1 MHIKFNFCC
10 LKLIWCSVALN
21 KYMYQQLLFF
31 FQVPFPFEN
40 QTWHFRC
47 LLHVSHSEVMDF
59 WLQVRF
65 PCTEI
70 WWENAV
76 TWKTRLHVSAANY
89 LKDKYFSRFSRFSF
103 SGTNGAV
110 FKIAILCMVCNKLFC
125 SVRVYYSGRCFKR
138 KRVWPLLNVLQCLKK
153 ISYSLQKF
161 QDCNHNVIH
170 VTEAWCL

>member
-1 MHIKFNFCC
+1 MNTCINNYCFFSKSLFLLKIKHN
-10 LKLIWCSVALN
+10 I
-21 KYMYQQLLFF
+21 
-31 FQVPFPFEN
+31 
-40 QTWHFRC
+40 FRC

-170 VTEAWCL
+170 VTEAWCLQGNNNFWCLNSPGSFLI